1 MPAETAAQAMESA
14 TTAAPAAPVAV
25 VVEDGGAQ
33 AGRDRVRSVLA
44 ALGSERVAVRV
55 FALYAVV
62 AWLLLQ
68 FNWGQGRW
76 FSRDD
81 WYLLTDRDGGSLFS
95 VFEPH
100 GEHPAAVPAV
110 IFRVLFNAVGL
121 RFGPYLMVVVTMHI
135 GVTVL
140 LRVLMRRAGV
150 APWIATIA
158 AGAFALFGSGEE
170 NILWAFQITLVGSVV
185 FGLAHLVLADH
196 EGPRGWRDYLGL
208 AFGLL
213 STFSSGVG
221 PIMVAVVG
229 AVCVCKRGEKVAIFH
244 VAPPA
249 ALYVIWYVTTDPR
262 SFGDSPASNLSTTM
276 RWAGEGLRVP
286 FLDLAQTAVVAWV
299 LVGLVVVGVTLALWQ
314 SRPRI
319 WSSRVT
325 TPVLMVVAAPLFLA
339 VVSLGRSWA
348 GLQAAASGRYSYI
361 ATALLLP
368 AIAVGANTVARTFRW
383 AVLPVIAVL
392 LAGIP
397 GNVERFDSSPVF
409 NSNYYM
415 SNKNIVL
422 GVANDPLLDL
432 VPGWVRFLPESY
444 NGPLTVEWLRQAR
457 DDGRVPEAGAIDP
470 GLAGSFPLRLAL
482 AQGDFLLPPPD
493 AFCFEHNE
501 PIDIHLE
508 PGEFI
513 RIYTNVDITQLEQGN
528 PVSDPVNFNVA
539 DGNGSLEAIYPL
551 DVRIDGPFAFAF
563 TACKAE

>member
-1 MPAETAAQAMESA
+1 MSAETAARAIDSA
-14 TTAAPAAPVAV
+14 TAAAPAAVAV
-25 VVEDGGAQ
+25 ADDAQ
-33 AGRDRVRSVLA
+33 TQARRDRARSVLA
-44 ALGSERVAVRV
+44 TLASERVAVRV
-55 FALYAVV
+55 FALYTVA

-81 WYLLTDRDGGSLFS
+81 WFLLTDRDGGSLFS
-95 VFEPH
+95 VLEPH

-110 IFRVLFNAVGL
+110 IYRVLFNAVGL
-121 RFGPYLMVVVTMHI
+121 RFGAYLMVVVTMHI
-135 GVTVL
+135 AVTVL

-158 AGAFALFGSGEE
+158 AGAFALYGSGEE

-185 FGLAHLVLADH
+185 FGLAQLVLADH
-196 EGPRGWRDYLGL
+196 GGPLGRRDYLGL
-208 AFGLL
+208 AAGLL

-221 PIMVAVVG
+221 PIMVVVVG
-229 AVCVCKRGEKVAIFH
+229 AVCGCKRSEKVAIFH

-262 SFGDSPASNLSTTM
+262 TFGDSPASNLSTTL

-286 FLDLAQTAVVAWV
+286 FVDLAQTTVVAWA
-299 LVGLVVVGVTLALWQ
+299 LAGLALAGVALALWQ
-314 SRPRI
+314 TRPRV
-319 WSSRVT
+319 WASKVT
-325 TPVLMVVAAPLFLA
+325 TPILMVGAAPLFLA

-383 AVLPVIAVL
+383 TVLPVVAVL
-392 LAGIP
+392 VTGIP
-397 GNVERFDSSPVF
+397 GNIERFDSSPVF

-415 SNKNIVL
+415 LNKNIVL
-422 GVANDPLLDL
+422 GIANEPLLDL

-444 NGPLTVEWLRQAR
+444 NGPLTVDWLRRAR
-457 DDGRVPEAGAIDP
+457 DDGRIPEAGLIDP

-493 AFCFEHNE
+493 AFCFESNE
-501 PIDIHLE
+501 PIDVHLE
-508 PGEFI
+508 PGEAL
-513 RIYTNVDITQLEQGN
+513 RIYTNVDVTQLDLGN
-528 PVSDPVNFNVA
+528 PVSYPVTYNVA
-539 DGNGSLEAIYPL
+539 DGNGSLQAIYPL
-551 DVRIDGPFAFAF
+551 DVRIDGPFALAF
-563 TACKAE
+563 TACKAG